1 MNYAKASV
9 ADIDAVVPHGNQRVA
24 IVTGSAVGI
33 GRSLCV
39 AFARRGMY
47 VVGLDIDT
55 EHNSETAAQA
65 GEAMVAVRC
74 DVGDACAVKEV
85 IDDVVARTGR
95 IDVLVN
101 NAAVFNNTTL
111 TGGSYDEQVA
121 AFHLAMD
128 SCANGSFHC
137 TAAVIPAM
145 AAGGGG
151 NVVNMITEHIR
162 LHRLITG
169 MHATGYDSA
178 KFAQWRLTESW
189 AVELAPLGI
198 RVNGLA
204 FGATD
209 TPMLR
214 AVAPRIAE
222 AGMHSDDMADAVMAI
237 IDQGA
242 DGATGKVWDVGFS
255 GTPRSE
261 SLEQIAA
268 IRAGR

>member
-1 MNYAKASV
+1 MT
-9 ADIDAVVPHGNQRVA
+9 A

-33 GRSLCV
+33 GRALCA
-39 AFARRGMY
+39 AFAGRGMQ
-47 VVGLDIDT
+47 VVGLDIDSDG
-55 EHNSETAAQA
+55 NAETAALI
-65 GEAMVAVRC
+65 GEAMISVTC
-74 DVGDACAVKEV
+74 DVGDPHAVKAAIDEV
-85 IDDVVARTGR
+85 AARDGR

-101 NAAVFNNTTL
+101 NAAVFNDTTL
-111 TGGSYDEQVA
+111 TGGSYEEQVA

-137 TAAVIPAM
+137 TAAVVPVM
-145 AAGGGG
+145 AATGGG
-151 NVVNMITEHIR
+151 NVINMITEHIR
-162 LHRLITG
+162 MHRLITG

-189 AVELAPLGI
+189 AKELAPLGI

-214 AVAPRIAE
+214 AVAPKIAD
-222 AGMHSDDMADAVMAI
+222 AGMTADDMADAVLAI
-237 IDQGA
+237 IDQGPG
-242 DGATGKVWDVGFS
+242 GATGRVWDVGFS

-268 IRAGR
+268 IRLDR